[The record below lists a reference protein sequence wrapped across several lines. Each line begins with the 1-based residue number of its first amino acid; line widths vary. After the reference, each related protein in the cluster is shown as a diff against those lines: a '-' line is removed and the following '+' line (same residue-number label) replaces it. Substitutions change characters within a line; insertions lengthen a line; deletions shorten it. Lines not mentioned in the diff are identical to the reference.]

1 MSYYPEPDSH
11 IVKDKVKVALDL
23 LNYATKKETE
33 YATRLIY
40 LIRLLKK
47 VFALK
52 AEFDKLGTNKFV
64 NVSTSLNNLK
74 TKVDVLDVRKLKT
87 GPVDL
92 KK

>member
-47 VFALK
+47 VFCF
-52 AEFDKLGTNKFV
+52 E
-64 NVSTSLNNLK
+64 S
-74 TKVDVLDVRKLKT
+74 
-87 GPVDL
+87 
-92 KK
+92 